1 MKDTPKFKSAKKA
14 FPSFTIKVIKREI
27 QKLKNS
33 IKLDEGYASY
43 FPKGSD
49 RRKHFEDKIIHQK
62 DLLAGWESDLQK
74 KENK

>member
-1 MKDTPKFKSAKKA
+1 MKDTPKFKSAKNA
-14 FPSFTIKVIKREI
+14 FPSFTIKVIEREI
-27 QKLKNS
+27 QKLKNT

-43 FPKGSD
+43 FPKGSY
-49 RRKHFEDKIIHQK
+49 RRKHFIDQIKHQK

>member
-1 MKDTPKFKSAKKA
+1 MNAKFKSTKKA
-14 FPSFTIKVIKREI
+14 FPSFTVEVIKREI

-49 RRKHFEDKIIHQK
+49 RRKHFEDKIVHEK
-62 DLLAGWESDLQK
+62 DLLSGWELEL
-74 KENK
+74 KEKI

>member
-1 MKDTPKFKSAKKA
+1 MDAKFKSAKKA
-14 FPSFTIKVIKREI
+14 FPAFNIERIKKEI

-49 RRKHFEDKIIHQK
+49 RRKHFEDKIIHEK
-62 DLLAGWESDLQK
+62 DLLSGWESDLK
-74 KENK
+74 KLENK

>member
-1 MKDTPKFKSAKKA
+1 MKEIPKFKTAKKA
-14 FPSFTIKVIKREI
+14 FPSFTIEVIKREI

-49 RRKHFEDKIIHQK
+49 RRKHFEDKILHEK
-62 DLLAGWESDLQK
+62 DLLTGWESDLQK
-74 KENK
+74 KGE

>member
-1 MKDTPKFKSAKKA
+1 MDAKFKIQKKA
-14 FPSFTIKVIKREI
+14 FPAFNIERIEKEI

-49 RRKHFEDKIIHQK
+49 RRKHFEDKIIHEE
-62 DLLAGWESDLQK
+62 DLLSGWESDLK
-74 KENK
+74 KLENK